1 MKNSLRSIAI
11 VSVFALIAAIP
22 TKLHAERTGCN
33 PHPQAIVALPGV
45 LQIIADTV
53 ISYLSY

>member
-1 MKNSLRSIAI
+1 MNKSFRSIAI
-11 VSVFALIAAIP
+11 VSVLALIVTVP

-33 PHPQAIVALPGV
+33 PHPQAVFALPGV

-53 ISYLSY
+53 VSYLS

>member
-1 MKNSLRSIAI
+1 MKNSFRSIATI
-11 VSVFALIAAIP
+11 SVLALIVAVP
-22 TKLHAERTGCN
+22 TKLQAERTGCN

-45 LQIIADTV
+45 LQILADTV